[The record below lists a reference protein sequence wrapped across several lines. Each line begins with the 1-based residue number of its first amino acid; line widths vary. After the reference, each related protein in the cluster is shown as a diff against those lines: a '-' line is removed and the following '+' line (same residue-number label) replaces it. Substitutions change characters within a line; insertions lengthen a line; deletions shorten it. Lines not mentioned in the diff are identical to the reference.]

1 MILNLLSA
9 NEFSKMKLPMLDV
22 RTYLFLTMII
32 YCYVLGCHT
41 QLLLAK
47 LNKQLDYV

>member
-9 NEFSKMKLPMLDV
+9 NEISKKELPTLDV
-22 RTYLFLTMII
+22 RTYLFLKMFI